1 VLVITNDHDEHADA
15 VIEELDRRAV
25 PVFRFHPEEFTDA
38 ASISMEICNG
48 RIDGEI
54 RNARQRVALHDICAA
69 WYRRSRALF
78 APLPSLNVLY
88 GDVENFVRVQSNATL
103 SGLFSGLQTLWV
115 GQPFKL
121 RQAEVKAVQLAE
133 AAKAGLTTPMTL
145 ISNDPERAT
154 VFVEALGDTACAIK
168 PLIAT
173 RVDGEEGA
181 RLPLTTILPRGH
193 ALDSVAL
200 SPSIFQPYIEKAY
213 ELRCVVMGE
222 RIFTAKLDS
231 QAHESTRTD
240 WRAGDVED
248 EQVRHELCDLP
259 KRVQAGLHRL
269 MRSFGINFA
278 SIDMIVTPEGEFVF
292 LDLNPNGQWLWL
304 EEELGLPLVAGMAD
318 LLTKEYTPATEAASS
333 AALPRFEP
341 AHGA

>member
-1 VLVITNDHDEHADA
+1 MLVVTNDHDEHADA

-38 ASISMEICNG
+38 FSISMEICDG

-54 RNARQRVALHDICAA
+54 RSATQRVAFHDICAA

-78 APLPSLNVLY
+78 APLPSINVLH
-88 GDVENFVRVQSNATL
+88 GDLDNFVRVQSSVTL
-103 SGLFSGLQTLWV
+103 TAFFASLPTLWV

-121 RQAEVKAVQLAE
+121 RRAEVKALQLAE
-133 AAKAGLTTPMTL
+133 ASRAGLTTPTTL
-145 ISNDPERAT
+145 ISNDPERAAA
-154 VFVEALGDTACAIK
+154 FVEALGDTDCAVK
-168 PLIAT
+168 PSIAT
-173 RVDGEEGA
+173 RVDGDEGA
-181 RLPLTTILPRGH
+181 RLPLTTVLPRGH

-200 SPSIFQPYIEKAY
+200 APSIFQPYVEKAY

-231 QAHESTRTD
+231 QAHESTRKD
-240 WRAGDVED
+240 WRAGAVAE
-248 EQVRHELCDLP
+248 EAVQYEVFDLP
-259 KRVQAGLHRL
+259 EPVQAALHRL
-269 MRSFGINFA
+269 MRAFEINFA
-278 SIDMIVTPEGEFVF
+278 SIDMIVTPDGEFVF

-318 LLTKEYTPATEAASS
+318 LLTSEFSPATEVAPPVL
-333 AALPRFEP
+333 LPHLEP
-341 AHGA
+341 AHGS